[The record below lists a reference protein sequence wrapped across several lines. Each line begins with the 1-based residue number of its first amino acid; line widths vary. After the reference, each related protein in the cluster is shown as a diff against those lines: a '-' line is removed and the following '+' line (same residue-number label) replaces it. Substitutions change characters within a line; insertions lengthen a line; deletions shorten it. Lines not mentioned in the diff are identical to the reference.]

1 MPEEQSTSRLP
12 AVAGPAFHLRSR
24 MTISQKIGGIFLL
37 LLLLAMANVFV
48 VRAMLKEFNGVA
60 ATVNIAGK
68 LRYLSQKIALNT
80 SNTLNGWTP
89 GKGIAEGDIADYEMA
104 LETLAQGKPLFGYEI
119 KPLTQQQQA
128 ELGAIRRDWKGYRA
142 YIESM
147 LAGAGTRQADP
158 IGLGEI
164 TEGAARMLTGAD
176 RLLQSLTLDAQQGQN
191 HALNMMYLL
200 LLVDVVGLAAGFML
214 IRIRVVYPLRK
225 LARRS
230 RELADGNYHVR
241 IGYRANDEMGQLADA
256 FNHAAERIGALVGNL
271 ELEHQSLSQAE
282 SMFRGLAENSVVG
295 VYVVQDGRFRFVN
308 AKMASMF
315 QYERSAM
322 MESVG
327 VYDLV
332 PDGDRNLV
340 ESNMQ
345 KRLRGDTQGVRY
357 ERCARRKDGSVFD
370 VEVFGSVM
378 QLDGRPATIGIMFDA
393 TERKQ
398 AEASMRMAT
407 LVYDNTAEAMTITD
421 ANGIVVDINPAFT
434 RITGYERDEV
444 IGKRISILRSG
455 RQDRDFYEAM
465 WSALQS
471 TGHWQ
476 GEIWNRR
483 KNGDVYAEWL
493 TINTVCNPD
502 GSVFRRIALF
512 SDITSK
518 KKTDDLVWR
527 QANFDS
533 LTGLPNRLMFRDRL
547 EQEVRKSHR
556 AGLPM
561 ALIFIDLDRF
571 KEVNDT
577 LGHAVGDRLLQ
588 QAAQRLSRC
597 VRESDTVARLGGDE
611 FTIILGEL
619 NQPNNVERIVQDVL
633 KSMAEPFALGDEVA
647 YVSASLGITF
657 YPDDATEIED
667 LLKNADQ
674 AMYAAKNLGRNRFH
688 YFTPCMQKEAQA
700 RRRLVGD
707 LRTALGERQFCVQYQ
722 PIVDLATGRICKA
735 EALIR
740 WQHPT
745 RGMVS
750 PAEFIPI
757 AEETGLIV
765 DIGDWVFK
773 EVVSQLARWRDR
785 YPDLVVSLN
794 TSPVQYRNS
803 GIDHHSWFRHLHDVG
818 VPANAISVEITE
830 GLLLDTST
838 AITNQILRFREAGAG
853 VALDDFGTGYSSM
866 SYLSKLDIDY
876 LKIDR
881 SFILGLTPDSE
892 NVALYE
898 AMIVMAHK
906 LGIKV
911 IAEGVETE
919 EQCRILKTVGCDYA
933 QGYLFSRPVRPEEF
947 EGLLKNGVIGGAQ
960 VFCSNTRPI

>member
-1 MPEEQSTSRLP
+1 MPHLPADTGPEEPIARPRAAL
-12 AVAGPAFHLRSR
+12 
-24 MTISQKIGGIFLL
+24 SQKIGGIFLVL
-37 LLLLAMANVFV
+37 LLLGVANVIV
-48 VRAMLKEFNGVA
+48 VHTLLAEFNGVA

-68 LRYLSQKIALNT
+68 LRFLSQKIALNA
-80 SNTLNGWTP
+80 SNALHGWSA
-89 GKGIAEGDIADYEMA
+89 GKGIAESDIVDYEAA
-104 LETLAQGKPLFGYEI
+104 LETLAQGKQVFGHSI
-119 KPLTQQQQA
+119 KPLTAQQHT
-128 ELGAIRRDWKGYRA
+128 ELGAIRRDWSGYRA
-142 YIESM
+142 YIESLLAGAATGNASAVQLAEITEGSARM
-147 LAGAGTRQADP
+147 LAGA
-158 IGLGEI
+158 E
-164 TEGAARMLTGAD
+164 
-176 RLLQSLTLDAQQGQN
+176 RLLQSLTLDAQQRQEQ
-191 HALNMMYLL
+191 ALNTMYLL
-200 LLVDVVGLAAGFML
+200 LLVDAAGLVGVFML
-214 IRIRVVYPLRK
+214 IRMRIVYPLRK

-230 RELADGNYHVR
+230 RELAEGNYHVR
-241 IGYRANDEMGQLADA
+241 IGYRADDEMGQLADA
-256 FNHAAERIGALVGNL
+256 FNYAAQRIGALVGKL

-295 VYVVQDGRFRFVN
+295 VYVLQDGCFRFVN
-308 AKMASMF
+308 AKMAGMF
-315 QYERSAM
+315 GYERDEM
-322 MESVG
+322 LETVG

-332 PDGDRNLV
+332 PEGDRNLV

-357 ERCARRKDGSVFD
+357 ERRARRKDGDIFD

-378 QLDGRPATIGIMFDA
+378 QLDDRPATIGIMHDI

-398 AEASMRMAT
+398 AEASARMAT
-407 LVYDNTAEAMTITD
+407 LVYQNSAEAMTITD
-421 ANGIVVDINPAFT
+421 AEGIVIDINPAFT

-444 IGKRISILRSG
+444 VGQRISILRSG
-455 RQDRDFYEAM
+455 RQDRAFYDAM
-465 WSALQS
+465 WHAIAS

-493 TINTVCNPD
+493 TISTVYNPND
-502 GSVFRRIALF
+502 TVFRRIALF
-512 SDITSK
+512 SDITYK
-518 KKTDDLVWR
+518 KKTDDLVWH

-547 EQEVRKSHR
+547 EQEIRKSHR
-556 AGLPM
+556 ASLPM
-561 ALIFIDLDRF
+561 ALIFLDLDRF

-577 LGHAVGDRLLQ
+577 LGHAVGDKLLQ
-588 QAAQRLSRC
+588 QAAQRLSGC

-633 KSMAEPFALGDEVA
+633 RNMAEPFVLGDEVA

-688 YFTPCMQKEAQA
+688 YFTPCMQQEAQA
-700 RRRLVGD
+700 RRRLISD
-707 LRTALGERQFCVQYQ
+707 LRLALAERQFRVQYQ
-722 PIVDLATGRICKA
+722 PIVDLSTGAISKA

-740 WQHPT
+740 WQHPA
-745 RGMVS
+745 RGLVS

-765 DIGDWVFK
+765 EIGDWVFR
-773 EVVSQLARWRDR
+773 EVVWQLSRWRAR
-785 YPDLVVSLN
+785 YPQLVVSLN

-803 GIDHHSWFRHLHDVG
+803 GIDHLGWFKHLHDLG

-830 GLLLDTST
+830 GLLLDTSA

-881 SFILGLTPDSE
+881 SFILDLTPESE

-919 EQCRILKTVGCDYA
+919 EQFRILQAVGCDYA
-933 QGYLFSRPVRPEEF
+933 QGYLFSRPVPPEEF
-947 EGLLKNGVIGGAQ
+947 EALLRSAPPSMLN
-960 VFCSNTRPI
+960 

>member
-1 MPEEQSTSRLP
+1 MVL
-12 AVAGPAFHLRSR
+12 V
-24 MTISQKIGGIFLL
+24 LL
-37 LLLLAMANVFV
+37 GVANVIV
-48 VRAMLKEFNGVA
+48 VRAMLTEFNGVA
-60 ATVNIAGK
+60 ATVNVAGK
-68 LRYLSQKIALNT
+68 LRFLSQKIALNT
-80 SNTLNGWTP
+80 SNTLHGWSA
-89 GKGIAEGDIADYEMA
+89 GRGIAESDIADYEAA
-104 LETLAQGKPLFGYEI
+104 LTTLAQGKQVFGHAI
-119 KPLTQQQQA
+119 KPLTAQQHAQLAQ
-128 ELGAIRRDWKGYRA
+128 IRHDWSGYRA
-142 YIESM
+142 YIESL
-147 LAGAGTRQADP
+147 LAGAGTANASAAQLA
-158 IGLGEI
+158 EI
-164 TEGAARMLTGAD
+164 TEGAARMLSGAEG
-176 RLLQSLTLDAQQGQN
+176 LLQSLTLDAQQRQEQ
-191 HALNMMYLL
+191 ALTTVYVL
-200 LLVDVVGLAAGFML
+200 LLVDVLGLAGVFML

-230 RELADGNYHVR
+230 RELAEGNYHVR
-241 IGYRANDEMGQLADA
+241 VGYRADDEMGQLADA
-256 FNHAAERIGALVGNL
+256 FNYAAQRIGALIGKL

-282 SMFRGLAENSVVG
+282 AMFRGLAENSMVG
-295 VYVVQDGRFRFVN
+295 VYVVQDGHFRFVN

-315 QYERSAM
+315 GYERDAM
-322 MESVG
+322 LESVG

-332 PDGDRNLV
+332 PEGDHNLV
-340 ESNMQ
+340 ESNVR
-345 KRLRGDTQGVRY
+345 KRLRGDAQSVRY
-357 ERCARRKDGSVFD
+357 ERRARRKDDSVFD

-378 QLDGRPATIGIMFDA
+378 RLDGKPATIGMMLDI

-398 AEASMRMAT
+398 AEATTRMAT
-407 LVYDNTAEAMTITD
+407 MVYQNTGEAMTITD
-421 ANGIVVDINPAFT
+421 ANGLVIDINPAFT
-434 RITGYERDEV
+434 RITGYQREEV
-444 IGKRISILRSG
+444 VGQRISILRSG
-455 RQDRDFYEAM
+455 RQDREFYEAM
-465 WSALQS
+465 WRAISS
-471 TGHWQ
+471 TGYWQ

-493 TINTVCNPD
+493 TINTVYHPN
-502 GSVFRRIALF
+502 GTVFRRIALF
-512 SDITSK
+512 SDITHK
-518 KKTDDLVWR
+518 KRTDDLVWR

-547 EQEVRKSHR
+547 EQEIRKSHR
-556 AGLPM
+556 AALPM

-577 LGHAVGDRLLQ
+577 LGHAVGDKLLQ

-633 KSMAEPFALGDEVA
+633 KSMAEPFVLGDEIA

-700 RRRLVGD
+700 RRRLISD
-707 LRTALGERQFCVQYQ
+707 LRLALADRQFRVQYQ
-722 PIVDLATGRICKA
+722 PIVDLSTGAISKA

-765 DIGDWVFK
+765 EIGDWVFR
-773 EVVSQLARWRDR
+773 EVAWQLSRWRER
-785 YPDLVVSLN
+785 YPQLVVSLN

-803 GIDHHSWFRHLHDVG
+803 GIDHHGWFRYLHDMG
-818 VPANAISVEITE
+818 VPASAISVEITE

-881 SFILGLTPDSE
+881 SFILDLAPESE
-892 NVALYE
+892 SVALYE

-919 EQCRILKTVGCDYA
+919 EQCRILKAVGCDYA
-933 QGYLFSRPVRPEEF
+933 QGYLFSRPVLPEEF
-947 EGLLKNGVIGGAQ
+947 EALLRDGPARYRDSVAPASMLN
-960 VFCSNTRPI
+960 